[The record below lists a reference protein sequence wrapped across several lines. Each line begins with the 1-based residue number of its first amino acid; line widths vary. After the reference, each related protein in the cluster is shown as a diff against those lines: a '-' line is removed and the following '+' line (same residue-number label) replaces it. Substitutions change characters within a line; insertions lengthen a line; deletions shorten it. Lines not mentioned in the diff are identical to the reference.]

1 MCAVVVVGGGADASC
16 GVLSAM
22 DVGVEVMGVMEDGLS
37 EGESVCAEGSGVRGS
52 LVVCKWIVVQVLCVH
67 VACDV
72 QGSSGIGGE
81 QVERAWGLLWDGGW
95 GGKGSMDGAS
105 IDIAVLRRRSQ
116 QNNEQNVHE

>member
-81 QVERAWGLLWDGGW
+81 QVESLGLAVGW
-95 GGKGSMDGAS
+95 GVRWEG
-105 IDIAVLRRRSQ
+105 
-116 QNNEQNVHE
+116 VHGWSFN